1 MEDRSQLYFFRKSS
15 FGMMNLKNIMLV
27 ILGSAMGGAMRYW
40 ISGWVQQFNNTKFP
54 AGTFTVNLL
63 GCFLLGMILEATSK
77 SNDTFQ
83 IKILLI
89 TGFCGGFTT
98 FSAFSLEN
106 LELVRNGN
114 LTMAI
119 VYAFTS
125 VLMGIFAVWG
135 GIALLK

>member
-63 GCFLLGMILEATSK
+63 GCFLLGMILEAASK

-106 LELVRNGN
+106 LELIRNGN

>member
-1 MEDRSQLYFFRKSS
+1 MEDRPQLHFFRKSS
-15 FGMMNLKNIMLV
+15 VGMMNLKNIMLV
-27 ILGSAMGGAMRYW
+27 IIGSAVGGTLRYW
-40 ISGWVQQFNNTKFP
+40 ISGWIQQFNGSKFP

-63 GCFLLGMILEATSK
+63 GCFLLGMILEASSK
-77 SNDTFQ
+77 SNDAMQ
-83 IKILLI
+83 MKILLI

-106 LELVRNGN
+106 LDLIRSGN
-114 LTMAI
+114 ITIA
-119 VYAFTS
+119 VFYALTS